1 MVLIVTALNASG
13 GCATALSSLTPNNN
27 HQDETGITYKLGS
40 RLGSNAPNNK
50 QAAPVNETGAA
61 STLGWYTILQYSPLQ
76 LKGRLQKRCD
86 IPAGAIATDLRR
98 WLAASWVGLRGLG
111 GTRASCPAN

>member
-40 RLGSNAPNNK
+40 RLGSK
-50 QAAPVNETGAA
+50 
-61 STLGWYTILQYSPLQ
+61 LGIKCPKTTSKRLQSMRLEPLQ
-76 LKGRLQKRCD
+76 LSD
-86 IPAGAIATDLRR
+86 
-98 WLAASWVGLRGLG
+98 
-111 GTRASCPAN
+111 GTQYSNTRHSN